1 MNLADAQGLLIVD
14 QAVRVVVC
22 IFVLD
27 GSVVENSRN
36 DRCKFNSFLVVAH
49 VHRVTILILLAED
62 LRGPFYV
69 VQSYLVLAHF
79 RVDRAKINEALA

>member
-14 QAVRVVVC
+14 QAVRVVLC

-27 GSVVENSRN
+27 SSVVENRRN

-49 VHRVTILILLAED
+49 FTGVTILILLAQD
-62 LRGPFYV
+62 LRSSFYV
-69 VQSYLVLAHF
+69 VQSYLVLSHI
-79 RVDRAKINEALA
+79 RVD